1 MTWMTKKKSEKLG
14 KAVKAES
21 MPNLNA
27 LFSTSMLGDAI
38 KSKRTTQGWKQD
50 DLAAQANLTKKTI
63 IKMEKGDTSV
73 TFTHVLRV
81 MDILGLSFKVL
92 DLTARDEIIEANNTG
107 IKHSERHNK
116 VSEEDDG
123 WYE

>member
-1 MTWMTKKKSEKLG
+1 MTKKKSEKLG

-38 KSKRTTQGWKQD
+38 KSKRTTRGWKQD
-50 DLAAQANLTKKTI
+50 DLAEQASLTKKTI
-63 IKMEKGDTSV
+63 IKMEKGDASV
-73 TFTHVLRV
+73 TFAHLIKV

-92 DLTARDEIIEANNTG
+92 DLAARDEVNTVDSAG
-107 IKHSERHNK
+107 MMHGGLHNK
-116 VSEEDDG
+116 VSAEDDG

>member
-1 MTWMTKKKSEKLG
+1 MTKKKSEKLG

-38 KSKRTTQGWKQD
+38 KSKRTTRGWKQD
-50 DLAAQANLTKKTI
+50 DLAEQASLTKKTI
-63 IKMEKGDTSV
+63 IKMEKGDASV
-73 TFTHVLRV
+73 TFAHLIKV

-92 DLTARDEIIEANNTG
+92 DLAARDEINTVDSAG
-107 IKHSERHNK
+107 MMHGGLQNK
-116 VSEEDDG
+116 VSAEDDG

>member
-1 MTWMTKKKSEKLG
+1 MTKKKSEKPG

-27 LFSTSMLGDAI
+27 LFSTSMLGAAI
-38 KSKRTTQGWKQD
+38 KSKRTTLGWKQD
-50 DLAAQANLTKKTI
+50 DLASQASLTKKTI
-63 IKMEKGDTSV
+63 IKMEKGDASV
-73 TFTHVLRV
+73 TFSHVLRV

-92 DLTARDEIIEANNTG
+92 DLVARDEINEVDSAG
-107 IKHSERHNK
+107 IMHGELHNK
-116 VSEEDDG
+116 VSAEDDG